1 MPSAMN
7 TGLLILRLVLGLIFV
22 AHGSQKLFGWFGGK
36 GLAGQS
42 AMMEKLGVRPAGFFA
57 LVSSVGEFFGGLG
70 VAAGLL
76 TPLAAAGILGSMIV
90 AIIKVQAPRGF
101 WNSEGGIEWP
111 LALAAVALALGLM
124 GPGAYSLDFA
134 FRLRLPQ
141 PLTDL
146 IILAGM
152 MLVVLSVVIRPAPPK
167 PPAISGRSGQ
177 R

>member
-1 MPSAMN
+1 MPSIMN
-7 TGLLILRLVLGLIFV
+7 AGLLILRLVLGLIFV

-42 AMMEKLGVRPAGFFA
+42 SLLERLGVRPAGFFA
-57 LVSSVGEFFGGLG
+57 LVSSLGEFFGGLG
-70 VAAGLL
+70 VAVGLL
-76 TPLAAAGILGSMIV
+76 TSLAAAGILASMIV
-90 AIIKVQAPRGF
+90 AMVKVQAPRGF

-134 FRLRLPQ
+134 LGLRLPQ

-146 IILAGM
+146 VILAG
-152 MLVVLSVVIRPAPPK
+152 LAAVILFVIAQPASPK
-167 PPAISGRSGQ
+167 PPASNEQAER